1 MTRKK
6 KTKLGK
12 RRNTVNMRHFGWIS
26 EIQYSIINFNGNV
39 WYPVSGARRYPTGPN
54 TRRHGDS
61 HRACGGRAG
70 SGRETGRKLRSRLAG
85 STG

>member
-1 MTRKK
+1 M
-6 KTKLGK
+6 
-12 RRNTVNMRHFGWIS
+12 NFGWI
-26 EIQYSIINFNGNV
+26 QGAPFNGNATSLV
-39 WYPVSGARRYPTGPN
+39 PWYPGPGGIQEGTTGPN

-85 STG
+85 SAG